1 MNFSIGILKS
11 QQQFIHCQF
20 HPDQV
25 PTTQILPLEDIKD
38 EPLSGFLYK
47 KELLNEEIQAIL
59 LKQSELYPIRAIDE
73 VGTNEE
79 TLIKAPFEQAF
90 NLMTKIQNPWLLHN
104 NLSLLDELFCVI
116 THLNQ
121 LWPNER
127 TAFFEELW
135 EILRKNLGT
144 MELKIIFN
152 TLEKGTKENEKDK
165 LVKAMISGTKK
176 GNPLNGG
183 EIEEQIMKHYESE
196 FHKTFEIVEYKIDKS
211 ELVAVA
217 TIKKS
222 PVLIMARAP
231 QLTKLQ
237 KTLVK
242 ALFEGLSF
250 QG

>member
-11 QQQFIHCQF
+11 QQQFIHCKFQQ
-20 HPDQV
+20 DQG
-25 PTTQILPLEDIKD
+25 PTTQILPLEDIND

-59 LKQSELYPIRAIDE
+59 MKQSELYPIRALEELGTDE
-73 VGTNEE
+73 ESLV
-79 TLIKAPFEQAF
+79 KAPFDQAYT
-90 NLMTKIQNPWLLHN
+90 LMNKIQNPWVLHN
-104 NLSLLDELFCVI
+104 NLSLLDELFSVL

-152 TLEKGTKENEKDK
+152 SIEKGTKENEKDK
-165 LVKAMISGTKK
+165 LVKAMISGTQK
-176 GNPLNGG
+176 GNPMNGG

-196 FHKTFEIVEYKIDKS
+196 FHKPFDIVDYKIDKS

-250 QG
+250 QA